1 MHTFVLNKLVR
12 DNIVPNME
20 RAGIVVNFM
29 ALTKKDLLEAL
40 QMKVQEE
47 FEELQETLW
56 GPTEAII
63 GELADVQEV
72 IEARTEAGGNPR
84 GMMPYQNEVND
95 TRKKNKISMKELCE
109 RQADKKKK
117 KWGFKEGHF
126 IATVTLSEDNPR
138 YKYISEKYEKKK

>member
-47 FEELQETLW
+47 FEELQETL
-56 GPTEAII
+56 
-63 GELADVQEV
+63 
-72 IEARTEAGGNPR
+72 
-84 GMMPYQNEVND
+84 
-95 TRKKNKISMKELCE
+95 
-109 RQADKKKK
+109 
-117 KWGFKEGHF
+117 
-126 IATVTLSEDNPR
+126 
-138 YKYISEKYEKKK
+138 